1 MSDPVSDP
9 LGPPWAE
16 GTALDAPFRPRRG
29 RAVALGMGA
38 AVLVVFV
45 GVALLIPGP
54 AAGGSWGSGDR
65 LMLVAFGAAIA
76 ALLWRYGSIKAVPT
90 GDGIT
95 VRNLIHT
102 RTLSWAEIER
112 VRFPDGDP
120 WVSLDLVDT
129 DIVAVMAVQRADG
142 EFGQGEAQRL
152 ATLIVTRRDGVGS

>member
-1 MSDPVSDP
+1 MSDP
-9 LGPPWAE
+9 LGPPWAQ

-38 AVLVVFV
+38 AVLLVFI
-45 GVALLIPGP
+45 GVAVLIPGP
-54 AAGGSWGSGDR
+54 AAGGSWAAGDR
-65 LMLVAFGAAIA
+65 LLLVAFGVAIA
-76 ALLWRYGSIKAVPT
+76 ALLWRYGSIKAVPAEH
-90 GDGIT
+90 GIT
-95 VRNLIHT
+95 VRNLILT
-102 RTLSWAEIER
+102 RTISWAEIER

-152 ATLIVTRRDGVGS
+152 ATLVVMRRDGAPGPQA